1 MSADLQDRVATV
13 EEYQKLFMKPIRQF
27 EVDDAVLRKTFVEDK
42 RPIENIK
49 AIIYCYPD
57 GQISLESDCQTINN
71 IGQKIAL
78 EYSGWDEITDFRP
91 LDEICDAF
99 LTGEI
104 LKTRVVEKPYTGEYT
119 LEGLTPAG
127 VLVSANTSIGTKFNC
142 KNIEVEVK
150 REKIGL
156 KRLQVDYNFN
166 VELGAIKQIL
176 YGLTNIK
183 ILQSFEASFI
193 ESKARLRLELL
204 PNIER
209 QGDSNISRLN
219 SEMLLCNIPIPKDD
233 LVQQN
238 PYDTSSRLYGAY
250 STWFQMLF
258 TFSSGYETRDIYR
271 VETTQTSNGTEK
283 VVEYWSG
290 GYSQK
295 KSGLMVIQE
304 NDISK
309 FIIQVANKVT
319 FNIFRDIG
327 LGLSLSWYIE
337 SFDTT
342 MLSTQCLFLYTAI
355 ETLNS
360 NFHEG
365 NLSIKHNIS
374 ENRPNKQ
381 EEKIRN
387 IKDNLGKLHKFFNED
402 VIENLAEVNESKQ
415 AKIRDFNSVLQ
426 RVFQAFD
433 SVLNMIKKQN
443 KVSLDTFNNLLKNI
457 LIYYKV
463 PYDDLFPTLDI
474 KTVRDK
480 LIHTGFYIKHNQ
492 EATEFYLKLRS
503 LFIRIVLSILEYEGT
518 YIESNPTAEHG
529 THGLIYKNF
538 KRLD

>member
-1 MSADLQDRVATV
+1 
-13 EEYQKLFMKPIRQF
+13 MKPIRQF
-27 EVDDAVLRKTFVEDK
+27 EVDDAVLRKTFVEDQ

-78 EYSGWDEITDFRP
+78 EYSGWDEITDSRP
-91 LDEICDAF
+91 LDEIWDAF

-142 KNIEVEVK
+142 KNIEVELCSLENRVRSHK

-156 KRLQVDYNFN
+156 KSLQVDYNFG

-193 ESKARLRLELL
+193 ESKARLRLEFL

-209 QGDSNISRLN
+209 QGDSNISKLN
-219 SEMLLCNIPIPKDD
+219 SEMLLYNIPIPKDD

-295 KSGLMVIQE
+295 KSGLMVIQG

-309 FIIQVANKVT
+309 FIIQVANKLT

-360 NFHEG
+360 NFHKG
-365 NLSIKHNIS
+365 NFLRKYNIS
-374 ENRPNKQ
+374 ENRPNKKEQ
-381 EEKIRN
+381 KIRD
-387 IKDNLGKLHKFFNED
+387 IKDNLEKLHKIFKEN
-402 VIENLAEVNESKQ
+402 VIGNLAEGNESKQ
-415 AKIRDFNSVLQ
+415 ATTRKFNSILQ
-426 RVFQAFD
+426 RVFQACD
-433 SVLNMIKKQN
+433 SLLNMIKEQN
-443 KVSLDTFNNLLKNI
+443 KVSFDTFKNFLENI